1 MNVKAYYEDLK
12 QLARQVRAEN
22 GLNTPRVLPSDLRR
36 IYFKNGIE
44 IDLWPYRLRN
54 LRGAFICDKF
64 GTTVMLARNLPQ
76 DPLVF
81 TMAHELKHFF
91 RDRDLGI
98 SYCDQSNASKT
109 LEIGAEIFASE
120 LLFPDRDFILHM
132 ERMGVRENECLPRTL
147 VRLKRKTRTTL
158 SYAGLAIKAER
169 LRFAPP
175 GSLTKVKTWRK
186 FEQLYAADLTSE
198 GRVFNPYEAF
208 VPKRL
213 PGNVRFV

>member
-1 MNVKAYYEDLK
+1 VNAKVYYEDLK

-22 GLNTPRVLPSDLRR
+22 GLNSPRVLPSDLSR
-36 IYFKNGIE
+36 IYFRNGIE
-44 IDLWPYRLRN
+44 IDWWPYRFRN
-54 LRGAFICDKF
+54 LRGAFICDNL
-64 GTTVMLARNLPQ
+64 GTTVMLARGLPQ

-91 RDRDLGI
+91 KDRDLGI

-120 LLFPDRDFILHM
+120 LLFPDRDFIRYM
-132 ERMGVRENECLPRTL
+132 ETMGVRENECLPRTL
-147 VRLKRKTRTTL
+147 VQLKRKTRTTL

-169 LRFAPP
+169 LRFAPI

-186 FEQLYAADLTSE
+186 LEQLYFANPRGERGLASPQQQFR
-198 GRVFNPYEAF
+198 RVTW
-208 VPKRL
+208 
-213 PGNVRFV
+213 